1 MDSQIKVIAQRI
13 AAMRDILDI
22 SVEAMA
28 ENCDVTVEEYKE
40 YEEGKRDFSFTFL
53 YKCAKTL
60 NVDITELMTG
70 EPPRLSGYSL
80 TRKGEGLPIKRR
92 NGFEYENMAYMF
104 NDKLA
109 EPFVVTAKY
118 DADADAAPIAL
129 AVHEHQEF
137 DLILSGSLK
146 FAYEGHIEILNEGD
160 SVYYDSRRG
169 HGMVATGGKDC
180 KFLAVVIGKAQ

>member
-13 AAMRDILDI
+13 QAMRDILDI
-22 SVEAMA
+22 SIEDMA
-28 ENCDVTVEEYKE
+28 QSCDITVDEYKE
-40 YEEGKRDFSFTFL
+40 YEAGNRDFSFTFL
-53 YKCAKTL
+53 YKCAKVL

-70 EPPRLSGYSL
+70 EPPRLSGYTL

-118 DADADAAPIAL
+118 SETDDNAPISL
-129 AVHEHQEF
+129 AAHEYQEF
-137 DLILSGSLK
+137 DLVLSGSLK

-180 KFLAVVIGKAQ
+180 KFLAVVIRKDQ